1 MTTENSAGNGN
12 GTEIDWDYDE
22 QRADTEMTIEQVR
35 AESGLDE
42 TSMITL
48 DLEFLPESPDADAK
62 ALIKALETFGYLAAL
77 AEEDP
82 DGRVEATVLDI
93 PFTAEA
99 IWLHEERTTKLALA
113 RGFVPDGWGFWE
125 P

>member
-1 MTTENSAGNGN
+1 MSADH
-12 GTEIDWDYDE
+12 EIDWDWDE
-22 QRADTEMTIEQVR
+22 QKADTELSIAEVR

-42 TSMITL
+42 GALITL
-48 DLEFLPESPDADAK
+48 DLEFLPENKDADA
-62 ALIKALETFGYLAAL
+62 AAFIKALESFGYLASA
-77 AEEDP
+77 AENDP
-82 DGRVEATVLDI
+82 DGRIDATVLDI
-93 PFTAEA
+93 PFTLET